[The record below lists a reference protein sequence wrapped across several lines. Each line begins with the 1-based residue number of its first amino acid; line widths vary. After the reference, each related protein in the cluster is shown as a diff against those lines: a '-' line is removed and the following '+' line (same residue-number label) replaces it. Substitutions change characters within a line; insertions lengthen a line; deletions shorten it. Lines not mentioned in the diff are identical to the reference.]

1 MLAAGANE
9 RGLKYLITVKYVDF
23 ILFIKKKK
31 VGEKST
37 YAGQECWWELPPP
50 PSPPAVSHDQG
61 TKVRM
66 LQAARPL
73 GTRVAGQAQDVSPGY
88 CSGCGSAGRRLVLE
102 GCEGSS
108 ASAGP
113 PGAKRSPRRCPRSGR
128 FSPCPWLSFPFELV
142 ETRSE
147 PSANPASLE
156 PAQTAASLCLQP
168 HPELRTGS
176 VIYVFMLF

>member
-1 MLAAGANE
+1 MLEAGANE

-23 ILFIKKKK
+23 ILFIKK

-50 PSPPAVSHDQG
+50 PPSPPAASYNQRMM
-61 TKVRM
+61 VRM

-73 GTRVAGQAQDVSPGY
+73 GTRVAGQAQDASPGY
-88 CSGCGSAGRRLVLE
+88 RSVCGSTGRRLVLE
-102 GCEGSS
+102 GSQGSS
-108 ASAGP
+108 APAGP
-113 PGAKRSPRRCPRSGR
+113 PGAKHSPRRCPRSVH
-128 FSPCPWLSFPFELV
+128 FSPCPWLSFPFKLV
-142 ETRSE
+142 ETCSE
-147 PSANPASLE
+147 PSTNPASLE